1 METKKCTAGY
11 WYGRRFITVYCYVHQ
26 GNTALHWA
34 IFAKNSAATS
44 ILVNK
49 TKGSEILVMKNAQV
63 SLA

>member
-1 METKKCTAGY
+1 MDGGSLRY
-11 WYGRRFITVYCYVHQ
+11 LYCYVDQ